1 MSAGKLS
8 TVPTRSV
15 SRSNPVGTFSA
26 LVSPPAISLLRAIS
40 DLVRLAL
47 WGFIFDVYAKLPKL
61 RKTEYWHTCIG
72 NPVVIRVQ
80 IETEKAKSLGF
91 EKSLTDRIA
100 RKPFFIMVRVEMS
113 ALPEILT
120 AAVANGSLLESAK
133 TNITALLGG
142 TTSDIALRAI
152 EELVHAEA
160 WEELNDRFFKTLAF
174 GTGGLRGRTIGRVV
188 TQVEQGVGGPN
199 GRPEHPCVGT
209 ATMNFY
215 NLSRAVRG
223 LIAYSKQCAGT
234 SRKPVLVFAHDTRH
248 FSRDFAEFCAKVCA
262 DLGCD
267 AYLFEG
273 ARSTPQLS
281 FAVRELRADAGVVLT
296 ASHNPAHD
304 NGFKAYFND
313 GAQIVD
319 ADAEGIIKEVN
330 AINSEFYEVLPEA
343 ERGKVTIL
351 GAEMDAL
358 YVTRLKTLLL
368 KPSLLEGA
376 STKIVFTNLHGTGGH
391 INVPMLREFGFEVLT
406 VPEQDVQDGRFPTVE
421 SPNPENAP
429 ALKMA
434 IDLAEQSGAE
444 IVIGTDP
451 DADRMG
457 VAVRD
462 AAGKMVL
469 LTGNQIGSLM
479 AWYRLKTCF
488 ELGWLTNANRNR
500 ALLVKTYVTT
510 ELQHAIA
517 DGFGVGIV
525 DTLTGFKYIAAKLRK
540 YEEAIPADKKGDYR
554 SLTEAQTRALRLEY
568 SRFFVFGGEESY
580 GYLGSD
586 AVRDKDA
593 NGAALMF
600 AEVAAYAKSVSKTL
614 PALMDDI
621 YTEYGYY
628 LEIGK
633 SLVLEGADGA
643 AKIQALANSYA
654 ENPPEIVDGSA
665 VVRVRDFAK
674 QDLFDQEGDLL
685 PKEKMLFVDLAD
697 GRSFA
702 VRPSGT
708 EPKIKFYLFGKHTP
722 GGDLSAD
729 KVSVKAGLDSL
740 WSWIEADA
748 AKR

>member
-1 MSAGKLS
+1 MSAI
-8 TVPTRSV
+8 T
-15 SRSNPVGTFSA
+15 
-26 LVSPPAISLLRAIS
+26 
-40 DLVRLAL
+40 DL
-47 WGFIFDVYAKLPKL
+47 
-61 RKTEYWHTCIG
+61 
-72 NPVVIRVQ
+72 
-80 IETEKAKSLGF
+80 
-91 EKSLTDRIA
+91 
-100 RKPFFIMVRVEMS
+100 
-113 ALPEILT
+113 LT
-120 AAVANGSLLESAK
+120 AAVANGSLLETAK
-133 TNITALLGG
+133 TNIQALLAG
-142 TTSDIALRAI
+142 TTSEVAPKAI
-152 EELVHAEA
+152 EELVNAGA

-188 TQVEQGVGGPN
+188 TQAEQGKGGPN
-199 GRPEHPCVGT
+199 DRPEHPCVGT

-223 LIAYSKQCAGT
+223 LIAYAKQFAGPG
-234 SRKPVLVFAHDTRH
+234 RKPVLVFAHDTRH
-248 FSRDFAEFCAKVCA
+248 FSRDFAEFCAKTCS

-267 AYLFEG
+267 AYLFDG
-273 ARSTPQLS
+273 PRATPQLS
-281 FAVRELRADAGVVLT
+281 FAVRELRADGGVVLT
-296 ASHNPAHD
+296 ASHNPSHD

-319 ADAEGIIKEVN
+319 PHATAIINEVN
-330 AINSEFYEVLPEA
+330 AITSERYESVPES
-343 ERGKVTIL
+343 ERGTVTVL
-351 GAEMDAL
+351 GAEMDEL
-358 YVTRLKTLLL
+358 YISRLKTLLL

-376 STKIVFTNLHGTGGH
+376 KTKIVFTNLHGTGGH
-391 INVPMLREFGFEVLT
+391 INVPMLRGLGFEVLT
-406 VPEQDVQDGRFPTVE
+406 VTEQDIQDGRFPTVE
-421 SPNPENAP
+421 SPNPENGP
-429 ALKMA
+429 ALQMG

-462 AAGKMVL
+462 TAGKMVL

-488 ELGWLTNANRNR
+488 ELGWLTNANRSR
-500 ALLVKTYVTT
+500 AVLVKTFVTT

-517 DGFGVGIV
+517 DGFGVGVV
-525 DTLTGFKYIAAKLRK
+525 DTLTGFKYIAGKLRK

-586 AVRDKDA
+586 AIRDKDA
-593 NGAALMF
+593 NGATLMF
-600 AEVAAYAKSVSKTL
+600 AEVAAYAKSVGKTL
-614 PALMDDI
+614 TELMDDV

-633 SLVLEGADGA
+633 SLVMEGADGA
-643 AKIQALANSYA
+643 AKIAALANSYA
-654 ENPPEIVDGSA
+654 ENPPTEVDGSA
-665 VVRVRDFAK
+665 VLRIRDFAK

-685 PKEKMLFVDLAD
+685 PKEKMLFVDLED

-708 EPKIKFYLFGKHTP
+708 EPKIKFYLFGKHAP
-722 GGDLSAD
+722 GGDLSAN
-729 KVSVKAGLDSL
+729 KAAVKNGLATL

-748 AKR
+748 KKRS

>member
-1 MSAGKLS
+1 MNSLQDPLTVATANGHLLASAKI
-8 TVPTRSV
+8 
-15 SRSNPVGTFSA
+15 N
-26 LVSPPAISLLRAIS
+26 I
-40 DLVRLAL
+40 LAL
-47 WGFIFDVYAKLPKL
+47 LD
-61 RKTEYWHTCIG
+61 
-72 NPVVIRVQ
+72 
-80 IETEKAKSLGF
+80 
-91 EKSLTDRIA
+91 
-100 RKPFFIMVRVEMS
+100 
-113 ALPEILT
+113 
-120 AAVANGSLLESAK
+120 
-133 TNITALLGG
+133 G
-142 TTSDIALRAI
+142 TTSAIAPLAI
-152 EELVHAEA
+152 DELVRTGA
-160 WEELNDRFFKTLAF
+160 WEELNDRFYQTLAF
-174 GTGGLRGRTIGRVV
+174 GTGGLRGRTIGRVL
-188 TQVEQGVGGPN
+188 TAAEQGAGGPN

-223 LIAYSKQCAGT
+223 LIAYTKQFVGEGRRPA
-234 SRKPVLVFAHDTRH
+234 LVFAHDTRH

-267 AYLFEG
+267 AYLFDG
-273 ARSTPQLS
+273 PRSTPQLS

-296 ASHNPAHD
+296 ASHNPPHD

-319 ADAEGIIKEVN
+319 AHAHGIVREVN
-330 AINSEFYEVLPEA
+330 AISSELYESLPEP
-343 ERGKVTIL
+343 ERGAITIL
-351 GAEMDAL
+351 GEEMDRRYTA
-358 YVTRLKTLLL
+358 RLKTLLL
-368 KPSLLEGA
+368 KPALLEGA

-391 INVPMLREFGFEVLT
+391 INVPMLREFGFDVLT

-434 IDLAEQSGAE
+434 IDLAEESGAE

-500 ALLVKTYVTT
+500 AVLVKTFVTT

-586 AVRDKDA
+586 AIRDKDA

-600 AEVAAYAKSVSKTL
+600 AEVAAYAKSVGKTL
-614 PALMDDI
+614 PDLMDNI
-621 YTEYGYY
+621 YTEFGYY
-628 LEIGK
+628 LEVGK
-633 SLVLEGADGA
+633 SLVMEGADGA
-643 AKIQALANSYA
+643 VRIQALARSYA
-654 ENPPEIVDGSA
+654 ENPPELVDGSA
-665 VVRVRDFAK
+665 VLRVRDFAS
-674 QDLFDQEGDLL
+674 QELFDQEGDLL
-685 PKEKMLFVDLAD
+685 PKEKMLFVDLED

-708 EPKIKFYLFGKHTP
+708 EPKIKFYLFGKHAP
-722 GGDLSAD
+722 GSDLSGA
-729 KVSVKAGLDSL
+729 KAAVASGLAML

-748 AKR
+748 AGR

>member
-1 MSAGKLS
+1 MQVIAM
-8 TVPTRSV
+8 VR
-15 SRSNPVGTFSA
+15 
-26 LVSPPAISLLRAIS
+26 IS
-40 DLVRLAL
+40 
-47 WGFIFDVYAKLPKL
+47 PKL
-61 RKTEYWHTCIG
+61 
-72 NPVVIRVQ
+72 
-80 IETEKAKSLGF
+80 A
-91 EKSLTDRIA
+91 A
-100 RKPFFIMVRVEMS
+100 EMS
-113 ALPEILT
+113 PLNDLLT
-120 AAVANGSLLESAK
+120 AAVADGSLLESAK
-133 TNITALLGG
+133 SNIEALLGG
-142 TTSDIALRAI
+142 TTSDIAPKAI
-152 EELVHAEA
+152 QELVDAGA

-174 GTGGLRGRTIGRVV
+174 GTGGLRGRTIGRVI
-188 TQVEQGVGGPN
+188 TRAEQGAGGPN

-223 LIAYSKQCAGT
+223 LIAYAKQFAGPD
-234 SRKPVLVFAHDTRH
+234 RKPVLVFAHDTRH

-319 ADAEGIIKEVN
+319 AHADGIVKEVN
-330 AINSEFYEVLPEA
+330 AITSEFYANAP
-343 ERGKVTIL
+343 ERGTITLL
-351 GAEMDAL
+351 GAEMDER
-358 YVTRLKTLLL
+358 YITRLKTLLL

-391 INVPMLREFGFEVLT
+391 INVPMLRGLGFEVLT
-406 VPEQDVQDGRFPTVE
+406 VPEQDIQDGRFPTVE
-421 SPNPENAP
+421 SPNPENGP
-429 ALKMA
+429 ALQMA

-462 AAGKMVL
+462 TAGKMVL

-479 AWYRLKTCF
+479 AWYRLKTAF
-488 ELGWLTNANRNR
+488 EIGWLSNANRSR
-500 ALLVKTYVTT
+500 AVLVKTYVTT

-525 DTLTGFKYIAAKLRK
+525 DTLTGFKYIAGKLRK

-554 SLTEAQTRALRLEY
+554 SLTEQQTRALRLEY

-586 AVRDKDA
+586 AIRDKDA
-593 NGAALMF
+593 NGATLMF
-600 AEVAAYAKSVSKTL
+600 AEVAAYAKSVGKTL
-614 PALMDDI
+614 TELMDDI

-633 SLVLEGADGA
+633 SLVMEGADGA

-654 ENPPEIVDGSA
+654 GNPPSEVDGSA
-665 VVRVRDFAK
+665 VLRVRDFAK

-685 PKEKMLFVDLAD
+685 PKEKMLFVDLED

-708 EPKIKFYLFGKHTP
+708 EPKIKFYLFGKHAP
-722 GGDLSAD
+722 GGDLSAN
-729 KVSVKAGLDSL
+729 KKAVAEGLANL

>member
-1 MSAGKLS
+1 M
-8 TVPTRSV
+8 T
-15 SRSNPVGTFSA
+15 
-26 LVSPPAISLLRAIS
+26 SLNDTL
-40 DLVRLAL
+40 
-47 WGFIFDVYAKLPKL
+47 
-61 RKTEYWHTCIG
+61 
-72 NPVVIRVQ
+72 N
-80 IETEKAKSLGF
+80 
-91 EKSLTDRIA
+91 
-100 RKPFFIMVRVEMS
+100 
-113 ALPEILT
+113 
-120 AAVANGSLLESAK
+120 AAVAAGNLLESAK
-133 TNITALLGG
+133 SNITTLLAG
-142 TTSDIALRAI
+142 TTSEIAPRVI
-152 EELVHAEA
+152 DELVSAGA
-160 WEELNDRFFKTLAF
+160 WDELNDRFFKTLAF

-188 TQVEQGVGGPN
+188 TVAEQGMGGPN

-223 LIAYSKQCAGT
+223 LIAYAKQFAGPT
-234 SRKPVLVFAHDTRH
+234 RKPMLVFAHDTRH

-262 DLGCD
+262 DLGTD

-319 ADAEGIIKEVN
+319 AHADGIIREVN
-330 AINSEFYEVLPEA
+330 AISAEHYDSVPEA
-343 ERGKVTIL
+343 ERGVITLL
-351 GAEMDAL
+351 GAEMDAR
-358 YVTRLKTLLL
+358 YVALLKTLLL

-376 STKIVFTNLHGTGGH
+376 STRIVFTNLHGTGGH
-391 INVPMLREFGFEVLT
+391 INVPMLREFGFDVLT
-406 VPEQDVQDGRFPTVE
+406 VPEQDVQDGRFPTVD

-429 ALKMA
+429 ALKMG
-434 IDLAEQSGAE
+434 IELAEKSGAE

-500 ALLVKTYVTT
+500 AVLVKTYVTT
-510 ELQHAIA
+510 ELQRAIA

-525 DTLTGFKYIAAKLRK
+525 DTLTGFKYIAGKLRK

-554 SLTEAQTRALRLEY
+554 SLTQAQTRALRLEY

-600 AEVAAYAKSVSKTL
+600 AEVAAYAKSVGKTL
-614 PALMDDI
+614 PELMDDV
-621 YTEYGYY
+621 YAQFGYY
-628 LEIGK
+628 LEMGK
-633 SLVLEGADGA
+633 SLVMEGADGA

-654 ENPPEIVDGSA
+654 ENPPTFVDGSA
-665 VVRVRDFAK
+665 VLRIRDFAK

-685 PKEKMLFVDLAD
+685 PKEKMLFVDLED

-708 EPKIKFYLFGKHTP
+708 EPKIKYYLFGKHAP
-722 GGDLSAD
+722 GGDLAVAKS
-729 KVSVKAGLDSL
+729 SVAAGLSSL
-740 WSWIEADA
+740 WQWIEADA
-748 AKR
+748 EQR

>member
-1 MSAGKLS
+1 MTPLS
-8 TVPTRSV
+8 Q
-15 SRSNPVGTFSA
+15 
-26 LVSPPAISLLRAIS
+26 SL
-40 DLVRLAL
+40 D
-47 WGFIFDVYAKLPKL
+47 
-61 RKTEYWHTCIG
+61 
-72 NPVVIRVQ
+72 
-80 IETEKAKSLGF
+80 
-91 EKSLTDRIA
+91 
-100 RKPFFIMVRVEMS
+100 
-113 ALPEILT
+113 
-120 AAVANGSLLESAK
+120 AAAANGSLLESAR
-133 TNITALLGG
+133 TNILALLSG
-142 TTSDIALRAI
+142 TTSHIAPRVI
-152 EELVHAEA
+152 EELVLDGA
-160 WEELNDRFFKTLAF
+160 WEELNDRFYKTLAF
-174 GTGGLRGRTIGRVV
+174 GTGGLRGRTIGRVL
-188 TQVEQGVGGPN
+188 TATEQGNGGPN

-209 ATMNFY
+209 ATMNYF
-215 NLSRAVRG
+215 NVSRAVRG
-223 LIAYSKQCAGT
+223 LIAYTRQVVGPD
-234 SRKPVLVFAHDTRH
+234 RRPMLVFAHDTRH
-248 FSRDFAEFCAKVCA
+248 FSRDFAQFCAQICS

-273 ARSTPQLS
+273 PRSTPQLS

-296 ASHNPAHD
+296 ASHNPPHD

-319 ADAEGIIKEVN
+319 AHANGIVAEVN
-330 AINSEFYEVLPEA
+330 AITSEHYDILPEA
-343 ERGKVTIL
+343 GRGKITIL
-351 GAEMDAL
+351 GEAMDAL
-358 YVTRLKTLLL
+358 YVERLKTLLL
-368 KPSLLEGA
+368 KPSLLDGA

-391 INVPMLREFGFEVLT
+391 INVPMLRQFGFDVLT

-434 IDLAEQSGAE
+434 IDLAEQTGAE

-488 ELGWLTNANRNR
+488 ELGWLTQANRNR
-500 ALLVKTYVTT
+500 AILVKTFVTT
-510 ELQHAIA
+510 ELQRAIA

-586 AVRDKDA
+586 AIRDKDA

-600 AEVAAYAKSVSKTL
+600 AEVAAYAKSVGKTL
-614 PALMDDI
+614 PELMDDI
-621 YTEYGYY
+621 YSEFGYY
-628 LEIGK
+628 LEVGK
-633 SLVLEGADGA
+633 SLVMEGADGSVR
-643 AKIQALANSYA
+643 IQALAQSYA
-654 ENPPEIVDGSA
+654 ENPPAVVDGSA

-674 QDLFDQEGDLL
+674 QDLYDQEGDLL
-685 PKEKMLFVDLAD
+685 PKEKMLFVDLED

-708 EPKIKFYLFGKHTP
+708 EPKIKFYLFGKHAP
-722 GGDLSAD
+722 DGALSTA
-729 KVSVKAGLDSL
+729 KASVVSGLAKL
-740 WSWIEADA
+740 WTWIEADA

>member
-1 MSAGKLS
+1 
-8 TVPTRSV
+8 
-15 SRSNPVGTFSA
+15 
-26 LVSPPAISLLRAIS
+26 
-40 DLVRLAL
+40 
-47 WGFIFDVYAKLPKL
+47 
-61 RKTEYWHTCIG
+61 
-72 NPVVIRVQ
+72 
-80 IETEKAKSLGF
+80 
-91 EKSLTDRIA
+91 
-100 RKPFFIMVRVEMS
+100 
-113 ALPEILT
+113 
-120 AAVANGSLLESAK
+120 
-133 TNITALLGG
+133 
-142 TTSDIALRAI
+142 
-152 EELVHAEA
+152 
-160 WEELNDRFFKTLAF
+160 
-174 GTGGLRGRTIGRVV
+174 
-188 TQVEQGVGGPN
+188 
-199 GRPEHPCVGT
+199 
-209 ATMNFY
+209 MNFY

-223 LIAYSKQCAGT
+223 LIAYAKQFAGPD
-234 SRKPVLVFAHDTRH
+234 RKPVLVFAHDTRH

-273 ARSTPQLS
+273 PRSTPQLS

-319 ADAEGIIKEVN
+319 AARRRHHQGG
-330 AINSEFYEVLPEA
+330 
-343 ERGKVTIL
+343 ER
-351 GAEMDAL
+351 DHQRAL
-358 YVTRLKTLLL
+358 RTRPRISAARSPSSARKWTRFTSPASRPCCSS
-368 KPSLLEGA
+368 PSLLEGA

-391 INVPMLREFGFEVLT
+391 INVPMLRGLGFEVLT
-406 VPEQDVQDGRFPTVE
+406 VPEQDIQDGRFPTVE
-421 SPNPENAP
+421 SPNPENGP
-429 ALKMA
+429 ALQMA
-434 IDLAEQSGAE
+434 IDLAEKSGAE

-500 ALLVKTYVTT
+500 AVLVKTFVTT

-525 DTLTGFKYIAAKLRK
+525 DTLTGFKYIAGKLRK
-540 YEEAIPADKKGDYR
+540 YEDAIPADKKGDYR

-593 NGAALMF
+593 NGATLMF
-600 AEVAAYAKSVSKTL
+600 AEVAAYAKSVGKTL
-614 PALMDDI
+614 TELIDDI

-633 SLVLEGADGA
+633 SLVMEGADGA
-643 AKIQALANSYA
+643 AKIAGARRIPTPRTRRPKSMAPPSCASAISPSRISSTRKATCCRRKKCSSSISKTAAPSPSARPAPSRRSSSTCSANRRPA
-654 ENPPEIVDGSA
+654 AIC
-665 VVRVRDFAK
+665 
-674 QDLFDQEGDLL
+674 
-685 PKEKMLFVDLAD
+685 PK
-697 GRSFA
+697 
-702 VRPSGT
+702 
-708 EPKIKFYLFGKHTP
+708 PKP
-722 GGDLSAD
+722 A
-729 KVSVKAGLDSL
+729 
-740 WSWIEADA
+740 
-748 AKR
+748 

>member
-1 MSAGKLS
+1 
-8 TVPTRSV
+8 
-15 SRSNPVGTFSA
+15 
-26 LVSPPAISLLRAIS
+26 
-40 DLVRLAL
+40 
-47 WGFIFDVYAKLPKL
+47 
-61 RKTEYWHTCIG
+61 
-72 NPVVIRVQ
+72 
-80 IETEKAKSLGF
+80 
-91 EKSLTDRIA
+91 
-100 RKPFFIMVRVEMS
+100 MVRVEMS

-142 TTSDIALRAI
+142 TTSEIAPLAI
-152 EELVHAEA
+152 DELVKAGA

-188 TQVEQGVGGPN
+188 TQAEQGIGGPN

-223 LIAYSKQCAGT
+223 LIAYTKEFAGT
-234 SRKPVLVFAHDTRH
+234 ERKPVLVFAHDTRH

-319 ADAEGIIKEVN
+319 ADAEGIVREVN
-330 AINSEFYEVLPEA
+330 AISSEFYEVLPEA
-343 ERGKVTIL
+343 ARGKITIL

-358 YVTRLKTLLL
+358 YVARLKTLLL
-368 KPSLLEGA
+368 KPSLLDGV

-434 IDLAEQSGAE
+434 IELAEQSGAE

-510 ELQHAIA
+510 ELQRAIA
-517 DGFGVGIV
+517 DSFGVGIV

-593 NGAALMF
+593 NGSALMF
-600 AEVAAYAKSVSKTL
+600 AEVAAYAKSVGKTL
-614 PALMDDI
+614 PELMDDI

-628 LEIGK
+628 LETGK

-654 ENPPEIVDGSA
+654 ENPPTIVDGSA
-665 VVRVRDFAK
+665 VIRVRDFAK

-685 PKEKMLFVDLAD
+685 PKEKMLFVDLED

-708 EPKIKFYLFGKHTP
+708 EPKIKYYLFGKCAP
-722 GGDLSAD
+722 GGDLAD
-729 KVSVKAGLDSL
+729 AKTAVTEAQARL
-740 WSWIEADA
+740 WLWIEADA